1 MLDKSSTDG
10 VDRQQP
16 LTRRLTLLF
25 WWPAKRRRWRTIS
38 VASLFLA
45 ALAVGLVVVL
55 ASGRVDRTCAGRE
68 ALCGIVINFAVT
80 ATVALAGYL
89 YFAAFRWRRTVGAY
103 IKQAHREPERLFA
116 VPPHD
121 VQLKDMVGREDLYSL
136 VAEELRSSPGGG
148 PHLVLGDTGSGKTVF
163 LLGLTSYLAR
173 RGAVPIPISL
183 RNAEPPLSLR
193 ALARTHFLNQIDG
206 QVRSEGEADRIWRSL
221 SAEGSTVVLADGL
234 DEATQGLTT
243 EERSSTA
250 RATLE
255 LARQHRT
262 PMVVTSRQEGAPPDG
277 RYPQYDFAPLSKED
291 ALVYIRRRSR
301 PERGSTAHDDGQV
314 LRILDLAEVA
324 ATPFYL
330 NIIAA
335 ASGAGRLGRLIASLE
350 VGTPGKLRVERRAQ
364 ARVAL
369 LDDYVAAIVNGS
381 IRTDPTLTSDQR
393 EKAVA
398 NLERVAGA
406 MTLDGALTTTMP
418 TLVEADERLRDAFK
432 LPRFDLTSTVDD
444 GARLGLIQL
453 SIRLA
458 EREARFSHAILQAY
472 FTQRLFNRHPDTWKA
487 LLSETA
493 TTEFVDALE
502 MWCLAGR
509 GADRAEAVA
518 GELRSQAER
527 QLEDAGLRLVT
538 TAATV
543 VGPLGN
549 DKVEAC
555 VADLAE
561 AGWEV
566 AAQSEK
572 LATIPRLGRLDVPW
586 SWQFLFRQTNDVDYA
601 VRWAAAEAIVEGG
614 ADAYRVLQPQI
625 AELMGFA
632 TTTPPTSWRD
642 PRLHQIA
649 VLGWILPSLATETEG
664 PTREELRSYVRELID
679 PAVARPT
686 VEASLAQGFKMDAI
700 RHPHGGADRFELELL
715 ASARYWYSGVVLLQ
729 AMCIRCIDGEPDQR
743 AVQLFRE
750 RATRSGEHPF
760 VRAAARLCRRAVEA
774 GTYTPYIWVD
784 DAATTTRSGTA
795 LHRDAAQLVGDIV
808 LLLNLT
814 EQGDRY
820 QQLRRLESTSTFT
833 RLPACLGSS
842 RTRAELD
849 GECPGPPTCPFEL
862 CPYPAQ
868 AAAAVCRGALGQAFC
883 QNQSRLVHQRRFM
896 RRRLVGAWQQMN
908 SRAAVEFWERMADR
922 ARP

>member
-1 MLDKSSTDG
+1 MSDRSSKG
-10 VDRQQP
+10 AIDRQ
-16 LTRRLTLLF
+16 RLPFRLSLLF
-25 WWPAKRRRWRTIS
+25 WWPAKRRRWRTIG
-38 VASLFLA
+38 VAALILA
-45 ALAVGLVVVL
+45 GLAVGLVTVL
-55 ASGRVDRTCAGRE
+55 ISGRVDQTCVGHE
-68 ALCGIVINFAVT
+68 TLCGIVVNFSVT
-80 ATVALAGYL
+80 GAVALAGYL

-103 IKQAHREPERLFA
+103 IKQAYQEPERLFA

-136 VAEELRSSPGGG
+136 LAEELRSSPGGG
-148 PHLVLGDTGSGKTVF
+148 PHLVLGDTGSGKTAF

-221 SAEGSTVVLADGL
+221 TAEGSTVVLADGL
-234 DEATQGLTT
+234 DEATQGMTT
-243 EERSSTA
+243 EERNSAA

-255 LARQHRT
+255 LARQQRT

-277 RYPQYDFAPLSKED
+277 RYPQYDFAPLSERD
-291 ALVYIRRRSR
+291 ALEYIRRRSR
-301 PERGSTAHDDGQV
+301 PELGATHHDEAQV
-314 LRILDLAEVA
+314 LRVLDMAEVA

-335 ASGAGRLGRLIASLE
+335 TSGAGRLIAPLE
-350 VGTPGKLRVERRAQ
+350 VASPGKLRVERRAQ

-369 LDDYVAAIVNGS
+369 LDSYVAAIVDGS
-381 IRTDPTLTSDQR
+381 LRTDPTLTSDQR
-393 EKAVA
+393 RKAVA

-406 MTLDGALTTTMP
+406 MTLDGALTTTMS
-418 TLVEADERLRDAFK
+418 TLVQADERLRDAFE
-432 LPRFDLTSTVDD
+432 LPRLDLTSTLDD
-444 GARLGLIQL
+444 GARLGLLEL

-472 FTQRLFNRHPDTWKA
+472 FTQRFFNRHPDTWKA

-509 GADRAEAVA
+509 GADLAEEVA
-518 GELRSQAER
+518 GALRSQAER
-527 QLEDAGLRLVT
+527 QLEDAGLRLLT

-549 DKVEAC
+549 EKVEAC
-555 VADLAE
+555 VADIAE
-561 AGWEV
+561 AGWKV

-586 SWQFLFRQTNDVDYA
+586 SWQFLYQQTNDIDYA
-601 VRWAAAEAIVEGG
+601 VRWAAAGTIVEGG

-625 AELMGFA
+625 SKLMAYA
-632 TTTPPTSWRD
+632 TATPPESWQD
-642 PRLHQIA
+642 PHLHHIA
-649 VLGWILPSLATETEG
+649 VLGWILPSLSAAIED
-664 PTREELRSYVRELID
+664 PTQEELRSHVRALIG
-679 PAVARPT
+679 PAIVRPT
-686 VEASLAQGFKMDAI
+686 VEASFAQGFKMAAI
-700 RHPHGGADRFELELL
+700 RNPHGGIDPLEFTLL
-715 ASARYWYSGVVLLQ
+715 ASARYWYSGVVILQ
-729 AMCIRCIDGEPDQR
+729 AMCIRCIDDEPDQQ
-743 AVQLFRE
+743 ALQLFRE

-774 GTYTPYIWVD
+774 GTYTPYVWVD
-784 DAATTTRSGTA
+784 DTATTTRSGTA
-795 LHRDAAQLVGDIV
+795 LDQDAAQLVADIV

-814 EQGDRY
+814 EQGDRD
-820 QQLRRLESTSTFT
+820 QQLRRLESTSGFE

-842 RTRAELD
+842 RTRTELD
-849 GECPGPPTCPFEL
+849 EPCPGPPICPFEL

-883 QNQSRLVHQRRFM
+883 QHQSRLVHQRRFM
-896 RRRLVGAWQQMN
+896 RRRLIAAWQHMN